1 MSRSGYYKWL
11 NRQPPH
17 TELRLKKL
25 MAIIQE
31 SHETCNGIYG
41 YRRRTIY
48 LNHFQ
53 QAAVNHKCV

>member
-1 MSRSGYYKWL
+1 MVKSSTATYRIA
-11 NRQPPH
+11 
-17 TELRLKKL
+17 LKKI
-25 MAIIQE
+25 MVFIQE
-31 SHETCNGIYG
+31 AHETCNGIYG

>member
-1 MSRSGYYKWL
+1 MIKSSTIT
-11 NRQPPH
+11 NRIA
-17 TELRLKKL
+17 LKE
-25 MAIIQE
+25 IIVFIQE
-31 SHETCNGIYG
+31 AHKTCNGIYG